1 MLQKMKCAALA
12 AALVMGVAAQPA
24 RAQQEIDTVLALPA
38 LTLSYAAAWIAE
50 DAGLFK
56 KNGLKNST
64 RQLVGVAAN
73 NAVING
79 SADFAFGTA
88 ATYLNGVA
96 KGQRLLLLANMVN
109 RPSAELIMRKDVAD
123 SLGITNQTPL
133 EQRIKAIKGK
143 TIAIGGIGSAPHAW
157 ARLIARKAGLDPEN
171 DITTVVVDA
180 TAQMATMQLKR
191 VDMVAA
197 PPPFSSDGI
206 VRQHAVVI
214 ASPVSG
220 DLPEY
225 FPTASVV
232 LMAKPETCQKSKD
245 KCERMTHA
253 VQDAVAMIKNQPDQV
268 WTIIKKR
275 NENMDEQ
282 VLAQAWK
289 DSAKIYT
296 TDMRITDA
304 MLDKAQKFSL
314 DAGLIQ
320 PQDEVKDY
328 KGLYTDA
335 YLKKM

>member
-1 MLQKMKCAALA
+1 MLQKMKCAAIA
-12 AALVMGVAAQPA
+12 AALLVGVAASPA
-24 RAQQEIDTVLALPA
+24 RAQQEIETVLVLPA

-50 DAGLFK
+50 DAGIFK
-56 KNGLKNST
+56 QNGLKNTT

-96 KGQRLLLLANMVN
+96 KGQRLVLLANMVN
-109 RPSAELIMRKDVAD
+109 RPSAELIMRRDVAD
-123 SLGITNQTPL
+123 AAGITSQTPFD
-133 EQRIKAIKGK
+133 QRIKAIKGK

-180 TAQMATMQLKR
+180 TAQIATMSIKR
-191 VDMVAA
+191 VDVVAA
-197 PPPFSSDGI
+197 PPPFSSEGI
-206 VRQHAVVI
+206 VKQHAVVI

-225 FPTASVV
+225 YPTASVV
-232 LMAKPETCQKSKD
+232 LMARPETCQKSRD

-253 VQDAVAMIKNQPDQV
+253 IQDAVQMIRDKPDQV
-268 WTIIKKR
+268 WQIIKKR
-275 NENMDEQ
+275 NENMDEE

-289 DSAKIYT
+289 DTGAIFT

-328 KGLYTDA
+328 KGLYTDE
-335 YLKKM
+335 YLKK